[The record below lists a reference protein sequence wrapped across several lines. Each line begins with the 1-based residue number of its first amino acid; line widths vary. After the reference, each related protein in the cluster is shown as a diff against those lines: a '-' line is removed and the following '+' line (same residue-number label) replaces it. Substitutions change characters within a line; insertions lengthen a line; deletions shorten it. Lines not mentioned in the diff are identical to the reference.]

1 MSRYSNHDEYTDP
14 ATGVLKN
21 RLGITDE
28 ATLEKTE
35 AQFVA
40 QRSHELVQDPIPG
53 AFDLPHL
60 QAIHRHLFGDL
71 YDWAGE
77 LRTVDITK
85 DTSRFAHYAYL
96 ERAAGTIFRELAQ
109 EHALRGLEPAE
120 FSGRAAHYL
129 AEMNALHPF
138 REGNGRAQ
146 REFLSQLA
154 RENDY
159 AIAWEHITQADMLDA
174 SRRSFSGDL
183 APLTTLIHHNLHRDV
198 PIQAHQSVQASR
210 STQAAPPPPRTP
222 PSEAMLR
229 DLAEQERKR
238 LQVIRTPTVRRF
250 EARDQGMVRFGAV
263 EKTKDGYVAL
273 VHRQDETLV
282 LSIDEATY
290 RRLTSFT
297 RGRTLHLHAS
307 GAIRL
312 GKGRRR

>member
-1 MSRYSNHDEYTDP
+1 
-14 ATGVLKN
+14 VLKN

-28 ATLEKTE
+28 ATLETTE

-71 YDWAGE
+71 YEWAGH
-77 LRTVDITK
+77 LRTVDVIK
-85 DTSRFAHYAYL
+85 DTSRFAHHAYL

-109 EHALRGLEPAE
+109 ENYLRGLEPAA
-120 FSGRAAHYL
+120 FSRRAAHYL
-129 AEMNALHPF
+129 AELNALHPF

-154 RENDY
+154 REHDY

-183 APLTTLIHHNLHRDV
+183 APLTTLIQHHLHRDV
-198 PIQAHQSVQASR
+198 PIHAQPSAQASR
-210 STQAAPPPPRTP
+210 STQAAPSLTP
-222 PSEAMLR
+222 PSDAVLR
-229 DLAEQERKR
+229 DLAEQERTR

-250 EARDQGMVRFGAV
+250 EARDEGRVQFGTV

-273 VHRQDETLV
+273 LHRRDETVV

-290 RRLTSFT
+290 ERLQSFT
-297 RGRTLHLHAS
+297 RGRTLHLNAS
-307 GAIRL
+307 GSIRL
-312 GKGRRR
+312 GRGRRR

>member
-1 MSRYSNHDEYTDP
+1 MSRYSSHDDSVDP

-28 ATLEKTE
+28 ATLETTE

-146 REFLSQLA
+146 REFVSQLA
-154 RENDY
+154 REHDY
-159 AIAWEHITQADMLDA
+159 VIAWEHITQADMFDA
-174 SRRSFSGDL
+174 SRRLFFGDL
-183 APLTTLIHHNLHRDV
+183 ASLTTLIQHHLHRDV
-198 PIQAHQSVQASR
+198 SIHAYLSAQVSR
-210 STQAAPPPPRTP
+210 ST
-222 PSEAMLR
+222 
-229 DLAEQERKR
+229 
-238 LQVIRTPTVRRF
+238 
-250 EARDQGMVRFGAV
+250 
-263 EKTKDGYVAL
+263 
-273 VHRQDETLV
+273 
-282 LSIDEATY
+282 
-290 RRLTSFT
+290 
-297 RGRTLHLHAS
+297 
-307 GAIRL
+307 
-312 GKGRRR
+312 